1 MIPFS
6 RLSPAVRWRSTF
18 SMVTVA
24 SSTRM
29 PTARARPPSVIRL
42 MVCPKALRRA
52 RDVSTESGIEMAMI
66 SVLRHEPRKSRI
78 INAVNVAAMTPSL
91 TTPLTAAVTKSDWS
105 PNCFICTSS
114 VSVFLTLAM
123 AALTPAATLSVDA
136 LPFLRMVSK
145 VLRTPS
151 WRTRFCCGIYPSR
164 TWATSRTR
172 ITVPST
178 VLIGKSFSRPITPGL
193 VLRSMGYSLAPI
205 FAVPLGYTRFCIVSA
220 FTTSDCERFC
230 ASNALTLRSTEITRC
245 LPPKG

>member
-1 MIPFS
+1 MQIQRVETIAGSAISPAPIMIPFS

-91 TTPLTAAVTKSDWS
+91 TTPLTAAVTKSD
-105 PNCFICTSS
+105 
-114 VSVFLTLAM
+114 
-123 AALTPAATLSVDA
+123 
-136 LPFLRMVSK
+136 
-145 VLRTPS
+145 
-151 WRTRFCCGIYPSR
+151 
-164 TWATSRTR
+164 
-172 ITVPST
+172 
-178 VLIGKSFSRPITPGL
+178 
-193 VLRSMGYSLAPI
+193 
-205 FAVPLGYTRFCIVSA
+205 
-220 FTTSDCERFC
+220 
-230 ASNALTLRSTEITRC
+230 
-245 LPPKG
+245 